1 MLYGTETQ
9 PEEKESNDVS
19 IVRCA
24 MSDQNGMIFLL
35 ENQKQTAIEN
45 LDSLFIEQKTTVVQL
60 KKEWTRFLDLAN
72 VESLSSMV
80 VQLENNSVKHGV
92 MS

>member
-60 KKEWTRFLDLAN
+60 KKGMDEI
-72 VESLSSMV
+72 S
-80 VQLENNSVKHGV
+80 
-92 MS
+92 